1 MSGAPAGRRG
11 LLAGL
16 VLVMFLAAMDSAVT
30 AAAAPQIV
38 ADLGGGAAFGWL
50 LAAYVLAATVSLP
63 LSGRL
68 ADSHGRR
75 PVLIGGTLLFLL
87 GSALCAAGWSM
98 ASLVAFRF
106 VQGLGAGALQG
117 TVQTVAGDLYR
128 PHERG
133 RVQALLASVWSVAA
147 LAGPA
152 VGGGLAQYGD
162 WRGIFLV
169 NLPPG
174 AVALWLLV
182 RRFPEE
188 PVRGG
193 AGGPLDWRGA
203 LSLLLACGTLMTL
216 SVQGGTA
223 WPWLSVRGAA
233 LLVLFLALVL
243 LTVRIERRAARPL
256 VPGWVWRRRELAVA
270 CLVLG
275 LLGVIMTAPM
285 LLLPVHAQAVL
296 GLGPAAAAAVLAGM
310 TFGWPTAAV
319 FSSRLYLRVG
329 FRRAALAGA
338 VTVTAALVTTVLLAS
353 AGAGAPAFAAA
364 STLLGAGFGLLQ
376 PALLVGVQAA
386 VDWAGRA
393 TATAQLMFCREIGQS
408 VGAALFGALFNAAG
422 NEGVAVAAGCT
433 ADCAG
438 RVTEGLGNAY
448 ATAAGLAGVMVL
460 LLFLS
465 GRRKRRAEDTVDP
478 HPGGSEPGGPQPGG
492 PQPGDAHPGGP
503 QPGDAHPG
511 GPQPGD
517 AHPGDSHPGGPHP
530 VGPSRRA

>member
-1 MSGAPAGRRG
+1 MTAAPAGRRRG
-11 LLAGL
+11 LTAGL

-50 LAAYVLAATVSLP
+50 LAAYVLAATVCLP

-68 ADSHGRR
+68 ADTHGRR
-75 PVLIGGTLLFLL
+75 PVLLAGTLVFLL
-87 GSALCAAGWSM
+87 GSALCAAGWDM
-98 ASLVAFRF
+98 PSLVVFRF

-133 RVQALLASVWSVAA
+133 RIQAVLASVWSVAA

-162 WRGIFLV
+162 WRGIFLL

-174 AVALWLLV
+174 ALALWLLV

-188 PVRGG
+188 PVRGA
-193 AGGPLDWRGA
+193 AGGPVDWRGA
-203 LSLLLACGTLMTL
+203 LSLLLTCGTLMTL

-223 WPWLSVRGAA
+223 WPWLSAPGAA
-233 LLVLFLALVL
+233 LAALFAALVL
-243 LTVRIERRAARPL
+243 LTVRVERRAARPL
-256 VPGWVWRRRELAVA
+256 IPRGLRRRREVA
-270 CLVLG
+270 GASLVLG

-296 GLGPAAAAAVLAGM
+296 GLGPAPAAAVLAGM

-319 FSSRLYLRVG
+319 FSSRLYLRAG

-338 VTVTAALVTTVLLAS
+338 LTATTALATTALLAS
-353 AGAGAPAFAAA
+353 AGAGALAFAAA
-364 STLLGAGFGLLQ
+364 STLLGVGFGLLQ

-386 VDWAGRA
+386 VGWSGRA
-393 TATAQLMFCREIGQS
+393 TATAQLMFCREVGQTL
-408 VGAALFGALFNAAG
+408 GAALFGALFNAAG
-422 NEGVAVAAGCT
+422 NRGIAVPAECAATCGSHVAAGLE
-433 ADCAG
+433 A
-438 RVTEGLGNAY
+438 AY
-448 ATAAGLAGVMVL
+448 AAATGLAVAMVLVLLLGGRRERRGAAGPAGARTAAGA
-460 LLFLS
+460 
-465 GRRKRRAEDTVDP
+465 
-478 HPGGSEPGGPQPGG
+478 
-492 PQPGDAHPGGP
+492 
-503 QPGDAHPG
+503 
-511 GPQPGD
+511 
-517 AHPGDSHPGGPHP
+517 
-530 VGPSRRA
+530 GPSGEPSGWPGISR